1 MTKNTINL
9 NLVLKTVIIHLI
21 IFYSIFDIYFK
32 SHLITGINE
41 THDYGK
47 YAPAKRLVLISA
59 DGLRQDT
66 TRKSL
71 ETNQIP
77 FLK

>member
-1 MTKNTINL
+1 MTKNEINL
-9 NLVLKTVIIHLI
+9 NLVLKAVLIHLI

-41 THDYGK
+41 INDYDEL
-47 YAPAKRLVLISA
+47 APAKRLVLISA
-59 DGLRQDT
+59 DGLREDT
-66 TRKSL
+66 TRRAL
-71 ETNQIP
+71 DNDQIP